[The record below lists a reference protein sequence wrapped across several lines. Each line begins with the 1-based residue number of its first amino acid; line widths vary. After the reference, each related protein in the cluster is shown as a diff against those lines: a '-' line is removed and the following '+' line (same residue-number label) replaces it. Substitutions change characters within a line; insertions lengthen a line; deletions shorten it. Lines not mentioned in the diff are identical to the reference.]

1 MKHQAFIGH
10 SERREDTVWPLLA
23 RALSATLNVPVPSGE
38 ELPPLWHWMLF
49 QEWAPA
55 ASLGADGHARHGGFL
70 PLDAALP
77 RRMWAG
83 GRLRF
88 HHALRIGE
96 KIIRESIITAVEE
109 KTGSSGRLLFVN
121 VRHTIGDG
129 RGVALIEDQDLVYRE
144 APDGNPT
151 PSPATSP
158 GPPATPSL
166 ATAPGLATAQVSG
179 GISNTVAIDA
189 PLLFRYSA
197 VTGNSHRI
205 HYDRDYAN
213 EEGYE
218 SLVVHGPLQ
227 ATLLAGLALQQRAA
241 GALEEFSF
249 RSGHPA
255 LIHRCPLT
263 LQAWAG
269 VDCVRLR
276 SLDREG
282 TVCTTAEAKFNA

>member
-49 QEWAPA
+49 QEWAPTT
-55 ASLGADGHARHGGFL
+55 SLGADGHARRGGFL
-70 PLDAALP
+70 PLDPALP

-96 KIIRESIITAVEE
+96 QIIRESIITAVEE
-109 KTGSSGRLLFVN
+109 KTGSSGRLLFVH

-129 RGVALIEDQDLVYRE
+129 RGVALVEDQDLVYRE

-158 GPPATPSL
+158 SA
-166 ATAPGLATAQVSG
+166 ATAHVSG

-205 HYDRDYAN
+205 HYDRDYVN
-213 EEGYE
+213 EEGYA

-227 ATLLAGLALQQRAA
+227 ATLLAGFALQQRAA

-249 RSGHPA
+249 RSRHPA
-255 LIHRCPLT
+255 LLHRCPLT
-263 LQAWAG
+263 LQAWADT
-269 VDCVRLR
+269 DCVRLR

-282 TVCTTAEAKFNA
+282 VVCTTAEAKFNA